1 MANLTEENVR
11 SVLSKYKIPLVNQ
24 IRTKTKEQAV
34 KAAEKLGYP
43 VVLKVISKSIIH
55 KTDVGGVVVGLKYK
69 HEVEDAFDKIVKNV
83 KKHRKTMQGVLVQ
96 QMGSGYEVIIGGKR
110 DPQFGPTLMFG
121 LGGVWVEALQDIAFR
136 VCPLT
141 RKDTLEMI
149 QEIKGYKILKGFRGK
164 PAGDLEALVNTILKC
179 SKMMME
185 NKIQEFDIN
194 PLFVQPKGVLAVDF
208 RMSTLSLE
216 KKGRVS

>member
-1 MANLTEENVR
+1 MVNLTEDQVR
-11 SVLSKYKIPLVNQ
+11 KVLSKYKITLIKQ
-24 IRTKTKEQAV
+24 ITTKTKEQAV

-43 VVLKVISKSIIH
+43 VVMKVISKSIIH
-55 KTDVGGVVVGLKYK
+55 KTEVGGVEVNLKYK
-69 HEVEDAFDKIVKNV
+69 HEVEGAFDRIVSNV
-83 KKHRKTMQGVLVQ
+83 KKHKKTMQGVLVQ
-96 QMGSGYEVIIGGKR
+96 QMGSGYETIIGGNT

-141 RKDTLEMI
+141 RKDALEMI

-164 PAGDLEALVNTILKC
+164 PAGDLDALVNTILKC

-194 PLFVQPKGVLAVDF
+194 PLFVQPKGVVAVDF
-208 RMSTLSLE
+208 RMS
-216 KKGRVS
+216 K